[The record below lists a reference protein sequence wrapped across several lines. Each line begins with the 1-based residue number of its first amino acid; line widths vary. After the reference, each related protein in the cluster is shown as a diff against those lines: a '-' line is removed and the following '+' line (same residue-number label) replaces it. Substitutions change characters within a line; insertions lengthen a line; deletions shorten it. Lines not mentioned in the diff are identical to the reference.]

1 MIKESSGA
9 SNPEGLKGKHQFNST
24 SAFIW
29 SVLYSAK
36 IWFEPQFR
44 YRHSRE
50 KEIISKYIKENTKF
64 RKHWE
69 KRDAH

>member
-29 SVLYSAK
+29 SVLYSA
-36 IWFEPQFR
+36 
-44 YRHSRE
+44 
-50 KEIISKYIKENTKF
+50 EI
-64 RKHWE
+64 
-69 KRDAH
+69 